1 MCPASR
7 ARLLP
12 SPSTA
17 QTAVEAAE
25 SRALDSRNPP
35 SMMNLRL
42 FAGGML
48 VTMASALP
56 QAITVTTSAAALCTE
71 TATALGIDHTVTN
84 YENWASSI
92 SVAQGTASKSGSK
105 IPVYTNVINFPG
117 LGIITAYNYADSNF
131 LTSVGY
137 KIVTNTVTVTGTCR
151 TTTASIL
158 PSPTGSICSLHGDH
172 CTRPFHSLPCV
183 SDTLRLQSGS

>member
-12 SPSTA
+12 SLRTA
-17 QTAVEAAE
+17 HTTVKAVE
-25 SRALDSRNPP
+25 SRGLDSML
-35 SMMNLRL
+35 SLSTMNLLRL

-48 VTMASALP
+48 VTIASALP
-56 QAITVTTSAAALCTE
+56 QAITVTTSAAALCTQ

-105 IPVYTNVINFPG
+105 IPVYTNIINFPG
-117 LGIITAYNYADSNF
+117 LGIITAYNYADSHV

-137 KIVTNTVTVTGTCR
+137 KIITNTVTVTGTCR
-151 TTTASIL
+151 TTTATL
-158 PSPTGSICSLHGDH
+158 PPSPTGSICSLHGDH
-172 CTRPFHSLPCV
+172 CTTNFLSWH
-183 SDTLRLQSGS
+183 